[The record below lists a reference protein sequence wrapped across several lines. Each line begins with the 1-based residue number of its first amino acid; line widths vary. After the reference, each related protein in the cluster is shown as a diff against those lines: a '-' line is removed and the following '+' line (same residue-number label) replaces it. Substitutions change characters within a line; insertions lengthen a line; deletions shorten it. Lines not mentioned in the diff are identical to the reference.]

1 MNNEEM
7 GNRKRRDYLNYRDW
21 SYKAR
26 YKKGH
31 GLSCHTN
38 LSLALWID
46 YVIQCADYYRTL
58 YEINYN
64 RGFVEIREEGGAS
77 YVMARE
83 ADRGL

>member
-1 MNNEEM
+1 MNNEKM
-7 GNRKRRDYLNYRDW
+7 GNRKRCYQLNYCDW
-21 SYKAR
+21 NYKAR
-26 YKKGH
+26 YKKAH
-31 GLSCHTN
+31 GLSCHSN

-64 RGFVEIREEGGAS
+64 RGFVEIREKGGTT